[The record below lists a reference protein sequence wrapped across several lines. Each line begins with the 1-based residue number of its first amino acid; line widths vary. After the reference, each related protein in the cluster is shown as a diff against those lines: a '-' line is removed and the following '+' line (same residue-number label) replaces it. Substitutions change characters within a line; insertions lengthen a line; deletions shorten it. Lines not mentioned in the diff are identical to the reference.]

1 MIGPPYGRILRH
13 DARTQKTNQQTPKR
27 PPVAKMDHSYEYHVR
42 RFKPHRSSNW
52 IRWMWRAHFWPK
64 FRLKRMLGSKGS
76 PHSSAYIW
84 NFKAKISRS
93 FIFLNVGYD
102 YCVRRI
108 KPNMSSN
115 WIRAVWRAHF
125 WLKFCVKRMLGSK
138 ASPYSLAYICLIWS
152 QNKS

>member
-1 MIGPPYGRILRH
+1 
-13 DARTQKTNQQTPKR
+13 
-27 PPVAKMDHSYEYHVR
+27 MDHSYDYHVR

-138 ASPYSLAYICLIWS
+138 ASPYSSAYIWKFKAKIIRSFIFLNVGYDFFLRRFNPNRS
-152 QNKS
+152 SN